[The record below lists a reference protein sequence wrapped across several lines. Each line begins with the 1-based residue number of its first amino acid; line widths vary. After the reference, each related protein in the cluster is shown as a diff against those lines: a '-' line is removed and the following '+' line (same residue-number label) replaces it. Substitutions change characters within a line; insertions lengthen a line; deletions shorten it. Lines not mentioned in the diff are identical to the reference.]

1 MPFIYPW
8 NRNISL
14 GLKPMSCSDC
24 LAWLLNGMGPQTQEN
39 FPCSG
44 ARCSARI
51 LIKRSLFTRPCSY
64 PDLSSCDRT
73 WWTLSTSHWKQNGNK
88 NSFEVLRSV
97 SEILAGILNMDFIAE
112 HSYRKMTLE
121 EAFQACLKSSLL
133 KTIKR
138 KSDPCYHGS
147 TADQGFQLWLVNDV
161 PFCLVEVNQVYPV
174 RGWRRFSVH
183 AQVWSLTKSNL
194 YFLYF
199 FIWKNNGCF
208 KLFYGHQKQK

>member
-1 MPFIYPW
+1 
-8 NRNISL
+8 
-14 GLKPMSCSDC
+14 
-24 LAWLLNGMGPQTQEN
+24 
-39 FPCSG
+39 
-44 ARCSARI
+44 
-51 LIKRSLFTRPCSY
+51 
-64 PDLSSCDRT
+64 
-73 WWTLSTSHWKQNGNK
+73 
-88 NSFEVLRSV
+88 
-97 SEILAGILNMDFIAE
+97 MDFIAE

-208 KLFYGHQKQK
+208 KLFYGHQKQKQNPQNSSPKILKLNSFSQKNSILLQFFWRSHKNL